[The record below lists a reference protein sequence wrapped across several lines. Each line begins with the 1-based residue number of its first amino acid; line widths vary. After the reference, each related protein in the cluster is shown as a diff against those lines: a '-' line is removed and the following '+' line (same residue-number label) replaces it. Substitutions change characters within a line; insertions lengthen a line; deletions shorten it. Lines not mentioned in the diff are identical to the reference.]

1 MRYNPGMP
9 RPRVV
14 PSLIRLFYKHFYNRL
29 AFTYDLISMVV
40 SRGEWRAWTRA
51 AIPFVRPPNVLEI
64 AFGTG
69 NLLLDL
75 VKAGYAPLGVDLSPY
90 MIQISQLKFQ
100 ARGLSI
106 PIVRARVQQLP
117 FPSAHFSSVVMTFPP
132 GFITNEHAIREIRRV
147 LTDDGCLIW
156 VDAPHLYPRDAW
168 SRFLNW
174 AYQLTGGA
182 PPPGTNR
189 IPDRTANASRAAL
202 SSKSINPRH
211 PPSAASAR
219 WTAGHGYRID
229 NWLPHDGWSWRVEK
243 VERQAGYV
251 HVMIG
256 FKIEEFPQTFT

>member
-29 AFTYDLISMVV
+29 AFTYDLISTVV

-51 AIPFVRPPNVLEI
+51 AIPFVHPPKVLEI

-75 VKAGYAPLGVDLSPY
+75 AEAGHTPLGADLSPY
-90 MIQISQLKFQ
+90 MIQISQLKFR

-132 GFITNEHAIREIRRV
+132 GFVADVRAIREIRRV
-147 LTDDGCLIW
+147 LADDGCLIW
-156 VDAPHLYPRDAW
+156 VDAPYLYPRDMW

-182 PPPGTNR
+182 PPPVANDV
-189 IPDRTANASRAAL
+189 PDRAANASRAVLASESL
-202 SSKSINPRH
+202 KPRQ
-211 PPSAASAR
+211 PRGAAWAR
-219 WTAGHGYRID
+219 RTAGQGYRID

-256 FKIEEFPQTFT
+256 SKIEEFPQTFT